1 MNNCTPI
8 DACLACGHGQLELT
22 LDLGSQPLAN
32 NFRDAVTDS
41 EDIYPLAVNRCV
53 NCDHLQLTHVV
64 NPDLIYRHYLY
75 VSGTSQTYLEYMN
88 WYAEFVNSHFSS
100 YPEKSVLDIGCN
112 DGSQLDAFQR
122 LGYTTFGVDP
132 AENLH
137 ATSTSKGHT
146 VWCDFWDSATQHIN
160 AKFEVI
166 TCQNAFAHNPDPLR
180 FLQLARERLSPGGRI
195 FLQTSQADMVLNS
208 EFDTIYHEHISFY
221 NAQSMYR
228 LAVRAGL
235 HLTDVH
241 KNPIHGTSYIFVLS
255 AEDVP
260 GNIAEIIAAEQ
271 QAGLHDVATYEH
283 WVQNV
288 EELLMSLQSTIES
301 YRMQGYQ
308 ILGYGA
314 AAKGMTLLGA
324 SGIHLDAVVD
334 DNALKQGKWC
344 PGQNIPVV
352 DSGYISRISVSDKVL
367 FVPLAWNFYA
377 EIVRKIHM
385 IRHQPQD
392 VFLRYFPQINAETF
406 TQ

>member
-8 DACLACGHGQLELT
+8 DTCLACGHEELQLT

-32 NFRDAVTDS
+32 NFRDAVTDA

-64 NPDLIYRHYLY
+64 NPELIYRHYLY

-88 WYAEFVNSHFSS
+88 WYADFCAGYFDRT
-100 YPEKSVLDIGCN
+100 PGKVLDIGCN
-112 DGSQLDAFQR
+112 DGSQLNAFQN
-122 LGYTTFGVDP
+122 LGSQTYGVDP

-137 ATSTSKGHT
+137 AKSSTKHQVHLG
-146 VWCDFWDSATQHIN
+146 FWDQQAAQSLGQ
-160 AKFEVI
+160 KFDII
-166 TCQNAFAHNPDPLR
+166 TCQNAFAHNPEPLK
-180 FLQLARERLSPGGRI
+180 FLQLAAECLAPGGRI
-195 FLQTSQADMVLNS
+195 FLQTSQADMVINS

-221 NAQSMYR
+221 NAQSMQG
-228 LAVRAGL
+228 LAERAGL
-235 HLTDVH
+235 HLIDVH

-260 GNIAEIIAAEQ
+260 GNVAEVVDAEQ

-288 EELLMSLQSTIES
+288 EELLISLQSTIES

-334 DNALKQGKWC
+334 DNALKQNKWC

-352 DSGYISRISVSDKVL
+352 DSGYISRISESDKVL

-377 EIVRKIHM
+377 EIVRKVQV

-406 TQ
+406 AP